1 MRTIEAL
8 LILIVMILFISN
20 VNIMLLSQENEY
32 ELSLITYSRI
42 LAYNILNC
50 ENIDIITDR
59 ITKYPNIVY
68 VSINST
74 SSASILKTHEN
85 FVVTVRG
92 FLLGKNGTLSPSWVI
107 IGVRP

>member
-8 LILIVMILFISN
+8 LILLVMILFIN
-20 VNIMLLSQENEY
+20 TVNIILLSQEYEY
-32 ELSLITYSRI
+32 ELSIITYSRI

-50 ENIDIITDR
+50 ENIKNIEDR
-59 ITKYPNIVY
+59 IKRYPDIVY
-68 VSINST
+68 ISINST
-74 SSASILKTHEN
+74 PILETRES

-92 FLLGKNGTLSPSWVI
+92 FLLGKNGTLTPSWVM